1 MFCGSRPPRDWST
14 YASCDRV
21 ADPELAAVGL
31 LLAGDHLEEGR
42 LAGAVR
48 PDHADDAA
56 GRERERHVLDE
67 QPVAEALGDVLG
79 LDDEVAEPRAGR
91 DVDLDALDL
100 EVRVVGEH
108 LLVGRHARLRLR
120 LPRARA
126 HAHPLELAGERAPA
140 RRLGLLLD
148 REPRL
153 LLLEPR
159 RVVALERQPLAAV
172 ELEDPA
178 GDVVE
183 EVAIVG
189 DRHHGALVV
198 LEEALQ
204 PGDRLGV
211 EVVRRLVEE
220 QQVGGGE
227 EQPAERDPAAL
238 AAGERGH
245 VAVALGQAQR
255 VHGAVELGVEAPRVV
270 AVDLLLHLGLLGEQR
285 VEVGVGLGEGCRD
298 GVEAVEQV
306 AQLADAVLDV
316 AAHVLGRVE
325 LGLLLEEADGGAG
338 MQLGDAGRGLLE
350 PRHDPHQRRL
360 AGPVRAEHADLR
372 PRQERQGDVR
382 QHLPV
387 GAVELVDPVHR
398 VDVVAAHRPARLP
411 PGEKGRAATPDSP
424 YTATAARS
432 SSSRNARDHSA
443 RSPQPR
449 HETMFPS
456 TTAGAVDVLA
466 AGHLD
471 VGRERAEAGAATA
484 AQEAERRRHL
494 GAVAE
499 RADRLLLGEEV
510 LDDPRH
516 VGIDPDELRRAAAG
530 DDERRVVGGSTS
542 ANVTSTGHVR
552 PGRST

>member
-1 MFCGSRPPRDWST
+1 MSWFSEISFQTVFCGSRPPRDWST
-14 YASCDRV
+14 YASSHRV

-31 LLAGDHLEEGR
+31 LLAGDHLEERR

-67 QPVAEALGDVLG
+67 QPVAEALGDVIR
-79 LDDEVAEPRAGR
+79 LDDEVAEPRPGG

-148 REPRL
+148 REARL

-159 RVVALERQPLAAV
+159 GVVALERQPLAAV

-238 AAGERGH
+238 AAGEGRH
-245 VAVALGQAQR
+245 VAVALGQPQR
-255 VHGAVELGVEAPRVV
+255 VHGPVELRLEAPGVV
-270 AVDLLLHLGLLGEQR
+270 AVDLLLHLRLLGEQR
-285 VEVGVGLGEGCRD
+285 VEVGVGLGEGRRD

-325 LGLLLEEADGGAG
+325 LGLLLEEADGGTG
-338 MQLGDAGRGLLE
+338 MQLGDARRRLLE

-382 QHLPV
+382 EHLPV
-387 GAVELVDPVHR
+387 GAVELVDLVHR
-398 VDVVAAHRPARLP
+398 VDVVAAHEIASWGRWHDARRIGGVTRFRRVPAAVVGSERERPPRRPRLFASP
-411 PGEKGRAATPDSP
+411 SSAADYAATGAIRRTCSRACAIASGVEAK
-424 YTATAARS
+424 TCFSCAS
-432 SSSRNARDHSA
+432 SS
-443 RSPQPR
+443 
-449 HETMFPS
+449 
-456 TTAGAVDVLA
+456 
-466 AGHLD
+466 
-471 VGRERAEAGAATA
+471 
-484 AQEAERRRHL
+484 
-494 GAVAE
+494 
-499 RADRLLLGEEV
+499 
-510 LDDPRH
+510 
-516 VGIDPDELRRAAAG
+516 
-530 DDERRVVGGSTS
+530 
-542 ANVTSTGHVR
+542 
-552 PGRST
+552 